1 MPERVN
7 IMFVKLR
14 KKKQMHM
21 NAVVSGEQLPAE
33 NIKDEIFAQQLLG
46 KTFAIKPQDDMI
58 TAPVSGTLEVL
69 YPTGHAFAIRMEN
82 GAGVLVHIGID
93 TVSLKGKG
101 FQIFCKQGDKVEQD
115 QPIVR
120 CNVENLVAEGY
131 DMTVM
136 MIVTQLPADA
146 KDVSF
151 ISKRDISQGD
161 AVGTFV

>member
-82 GAGVLVHIGID
+82 GAGVLVHI
-93 TVSLKGKG
+93 
-101 FQIFCKQGDKVEQD
+101 
-115 QPIVR
+115 
-120 CNVENLVAEGY
+120 
-131 DMTVM
+131 
-136 MIVTQLPADA
+136 
-146 KDVSF
+146 
-151 ISKRDISQGD
+151 
-161 AVGTFV
+161 